1 MQGLKKNWDVVVVG
15 GGITGAGILLESVR
29 MGLEA
34 LLVEQRDF
42 AWGTSSRSSKL
53 VHGGL
58 RYLKEGRIFLTRE
71 AVRERER
78 LLQQAQGLVEPLA
91 FLVPVYRDRGP
102 GKWTL
107 EAGLSLYDLIAK
119 KRQHRFLETEEF
131 VKLVPF
137 IDQKELAGGF
147 QFFDAQVDDARLV
160 LRLLQEAQHRG
171 GQALNYTS
179 AAAIHRNDQGQVIG
193 VTLKD
198 TETHATKVVNTRL
211 VINATGCWAEKIHPS
226 PKPGLHLRPLR
237 GSHLLFPKRVLPIG
251 QAVSFMHPVD
261 QRAVFVVPWEGAVI
275 VGTTDL
281 DHGNDIDRE
290 PVISEDEVNYL
301 IKGVQTLFPS
311 LSIDRKDCLSTIAGI
326 RPVLSEGKLGPSE
339 ESREHAVWVD
349 RGLVT
354 VTGGKL
360 TTFRRLAFDA
370 LKAARPFINPD
381 RQPEPSESLFGEFSC
396 PARPEGRMSEEG
408 WQNLC
413 GRYGHAALEI
423 VRLSHPQ
430 DLEYISGTRTLWA
443 ELPYAARCEQVRHLS
458 DLLLRRVRI
467 GLLTAHGGRLH
478 VKRIRKLLR
487 PVLPWDHRRWKWE
500 IRQYQSLWQESHGLP
515 DDRKIQQKGI
525 LGIYDRIRRVLGR
538 P

>member
-1 MQGLKKNWDVVVVG
+1 MQGLKQNWDVVVIG

-29 MGLEA
+29 MGLNA
-34 LLVEQRDF
+34 LLVEQHDF

-78 LLQQAQGLVEPLA
+78 LLQQAPGLVEPLG
-91 FLVPVYRDRGP
+91 FWVPVYRDHGP

-119 KRQHRFLETEEF
+119 KRQHHFFETEAF
-131 VKLVPF
+131 VQHLPF

-160 LRLLQEAQHRG
+160 LRLLQEAQNRG
-171 GQALNYTS
+171 GQAFNYTS
-179 AAAIHRNDQGQVIG
+179 AAAIHRNDQGEVVG

-198 TETHATKVVNTRL
+198 TETHATQVVNTRL
-211 VINATGCWAEKIHPS
+211 VINATGCWAEKMHPS

-237 GSHLLFPKRVLPIG
+237 GSHLIFPKRVLPIA
-251 QAVSFMHPVD
+251 QAVSFIHPAD
-261 QRAVFVVPWEGAVI
+261 QRAVFMVPWEGAVI

-281 DHGNDIDRE
+281 DHGADIDQE
-290 PVISEDEVNYL
+290 PAITEAEVAYL
-301 IKGVQTLFPS
+301 MQGVQTLFPS
-311 LSIDRKDCLSTIAGI
+311 LAIARKDCISTIAGI

-349 RGLVT
+349 KGLVT

-370 LKAARPFINPD
+370 LKAARPFIGSERLPD
-381 RQPEPSESLFGEFSC
+381 PDESLFGETDPPVLTDS
-396 PARPEGRMSEEG
+396 RLSEAA
-408 WQNLC
+408 WLNLT
-413 GRYGHAALEI
+413 GRYGPSALDI
-423 VRLSHPQ
+423 VRRAQPQ
-430 DLEYISGTRTLWA
+430 DLESIPGTRTLWA

-467 GLLTAHGGRLH
+467 GLLTARGGKVYL
-478 VKRIRKLLR
+478 KRIRNLCR
-487 PVLPWDHRRWKWE
+487 PILPWDQRRWKQE
-500 IRQYQSLWQESHGLP
+500 INQYLSHWQQVHGLP
-515 DDRKIQQKGI
+515 EDRQA
-525 LGIYDRIRRVLGR
+525 RRRGLYGVYEKLR
-538 P
+538 RALKRR